1 MSQISS
7 SRRRF
12 LTALGAGV
20 TGLPLIALPGFVRA
34 ATASV
39 PEGNM
44 LVLIELVGGNDGLN
58 TVVPVSDPKYHSLR
72 PEIGLKRHEVLR
84 LDDETGLHPAMRGF
98 ADLWQDGHAQIIEGV
113 GYPEPNRSHFRSIEI
128 WNSGLGTREKGRDG
142 WVASAFADGP
152 PAGSDIEGIVLGGD
166 MGPLAGPGRFTAMRD
181 TTEFMD
187 TIGNLSA
194 APHAV
199 RRQANLSPL
208 EHVLATYDSA
218 FITGD
223 AISRRLE
230 ASRDKGWSFPDTEL
244 GNQLHT
250 AARLLD
256 AGVSVPVLKVVQ
268 SGYDTHDGQ
277 PDRHAKLL
285 GDLCAAI
292 TAFASAAK
300 DMGRWQQ
307 ITLLTYSEF
316 GRTARENA
324 SAGTDHGTAAPVL
337 LVGGQVMAGR
347 SGQRPSL
354 DALVDGEMA
363 FTTDYRSLYAGVLR
377 DLWSIDAPM
386 FDLAGAAR
394 LRVRQG

>member
-1 MSQISS
+1 MSHMSS

-34 ATASV
+34 ATTSV

-58 TVVPVSDPKYHSLR
+58 TVVPVNDPKYHSLR
-72 PEIGLKRHEVLR
+72 PEIGLKSHEVLR

-128 WNSGLGTREKGRDG
+128 WNSGLGTRERGRDG
-142 WVASAFADGP
+142 WVASAFNAGP
-152 PAGSDIEGIVLGGD
+152 PEGSDIEGIVLGGD

-181 TTEFMD
+181 TGEFMD

-199 RRQANLSPL
+199 RRQADLSPL

-218 FITGD
+218 FITGA

-230 ASRDKGWSFPDTEL
+230 ASSDRGWSFPDTEL
-244 GNQLHT
+244 GNQLRT

-277 PDRHAKLL
+277 PERHAKLL
-285 GDLCAAI
+285 GELCAAI
-292 TAFASAAK
+292 TAFANAAK
-300 DMGRWQQ
+300 DMGRWEQ

-324 SAGTDHGTAAPVL
+324 SAGTDHGTAAPVF

-363 FTTDYRSLYAGVLR
+363 YTTDYRSLYAGVLR
-377 DLWSIDAPM
+377 DLWSINAPM

-394 LRVRQG
+394 LRVRRG